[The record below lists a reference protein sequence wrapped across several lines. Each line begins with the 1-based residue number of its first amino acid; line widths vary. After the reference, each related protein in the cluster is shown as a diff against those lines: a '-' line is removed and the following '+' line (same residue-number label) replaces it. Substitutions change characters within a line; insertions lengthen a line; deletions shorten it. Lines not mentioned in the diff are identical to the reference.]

1 MGLFLARISY
11 GRTIREFMI
20 INWILPSV
28 FGIIWFAI
36 WGGTGLTWQMA
47 GVADMVGVIKE
58 QGAVAGVWVFL
69 QHLPFGIGAILI
81 PIVMFTLVLSF
92 STAADSMTSTVAA
105 LCVKGEGINEE
116 APGYLKIAWGMLI
129 GSISVILGAYAG
141 GVRGIDG
148 VRQLAAVGGFLVLF
162 VIYCKW
168 RRSQKFFSR
177 RSHLMND
184 NLMNIIIK
192 SN

>member
-1 MGLFLARISY
+1 
-11 GRTIREFMI
+11 
-20 INWILPSV
+20 
-28 FGIIWFAI
+28 
-36 WGGTGLTWQMA
+36 
-47 GVADMVGVIKE
+47 MVGVIKE

-81 PIVMFTLVLSF
+81 PIVMLTLVLSF

-105 LCVKGEGINEE
+105 LCVKGEGINAE
-116 APGYLKIAWGMLI
+116 APGYLKIAWGLLI

-162 VIYCKW
+162 VYILQMASFTKV
-168 RRSQKFFSR
+168 FFAQ
-177 RSHLMND
+177 NPFD
-184 NLMNIIIK
+184 E
-192 SN
+192 